1 MHNSYASSI
10 LRQMQE
16 SGYKLHKNTRESEYQ
31 LIDTSDNSIALRS
44 PRMGDLAKKG
54 AEEFG
59 LSWRK
64 D

>member
-1 MHNSYASSI
+1 
-10 LRQMQE
+10 MQE
-16 SGYKLHKNTRESEYQ
+16 SGYKLIKNTRESEYR

-44 PRMGDLAKKG
+44 PRLGDLAKKG